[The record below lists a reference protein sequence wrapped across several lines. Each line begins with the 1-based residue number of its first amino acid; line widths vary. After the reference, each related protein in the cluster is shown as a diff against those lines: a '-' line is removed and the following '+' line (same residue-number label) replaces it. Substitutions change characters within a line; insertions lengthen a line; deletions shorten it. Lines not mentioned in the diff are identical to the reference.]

1 MKTNLKFFLI
11 LLFIGYIMEGRYST
25 FLHWRMIKRKK
36 ICLLTI
42 LSVHMRYASGSNKA
56 GSAVWPD
63 LCSNYSPRPLLLL
76 SRLRVIVSRQRGGV
90 TPPLLTAHPPRVC
103 STSSQSEENNESLWP
118 MGSRGDV
125 IIWVASETVGI
136 ASSGSGSGA
145 WDWPQSAHGG
155 KLPTYT
161 II

>member
-42 LSVHMRYASGSNKA
+42 LSVHLRYASGSNKA
-56 GSAVWPD
+56 GSVARSLQQLFAPA
-63 LCSNYSPRPLLLL
+63 PA
-76 SRLRVIVSRQRGGV
+76 
-90 TPPLLTAHPPRVC
+90 PPLPAPGECIKAAGRGD
-103 STSSQSEENNESLWP
+103 TSPSH
-118 MGSRGDV
+118 GSPAPGCAAPAANQRRTTSPSDQWAAGDV
-125 IIWVASETVGI
+125 IIWVASSETVGI